1 MSTKLKLYLG
11 RKVIDCLHKYTK
23 FSLAELQPLIQI
35 GNADE
40 SKISM
45 SLPLNDLERQLGVT
59 NITEVL
65 KIQPDDIIK
74 NIYLVRDRANRRIS
88 FEIDKTIF
96 IKDVIENCAF
106 PELNFSPKNIVVD
119 FSSPNV
125 AKPFHLGH
133 LRSTIIGNFIS
144 NLNSFLRHKVVRLNY
159 VGNWGTQFGLIKVGI
174 EELKYTPEDIK
185 KDPLTLLYKSYV
197 HANKLAEKD
206 SSILN
211 RAKQEFLKLEIG
223 SVDDIKDWQTY
234 MDYSKKE
241 LINTYNRLGISFDD
255 YSYESDYSA
264 KNIGNVI
271 EMLRTKNIIQK
282 SNDGKEVA
290 TIHEKKVSVLKS
302 DGSTLY
308 LTRDIA
314 AAIDR
319 FKKYSFDKMYYVV
332 DNSQS
337 DHLYTLK
344 DILYKMDLPWAGRLV
359 HVKFGRI
366 RGMSTRKGTSIFLK
380 DILDECR
387 DIMIKRQVESPTTKV
402 PINDGEV
409 ADILG
414 VSCVI
419 INELKR
425 RRQKDYEFNW
435 DTVLQ
440 VQGDTGIRLQY
451 THCRLHSLEKNSGAT
466 PAKECNPEIFDD
478 PEALV
483 LLKVLAKFHDVLY
496 KANAQLEA
504 YILVNYLFHLCNYI
518 NKALHELQVKGMSPD
533 VASQRLLL
541 FNTAR
546 EVLKNGMEILGLQP
560 LQAM

>member
-40 SKISM
+40 SKVAM
-45 SLPLNDLERQLGVT
+45 SLPLNDLEKLLGVT

-74 NIYLVRDRANRRIS
+74 NIHLVRDRANRRIS
-88 FEIDKTIF
+88 FEIDKNIF
-96 IKDVIENCAF
+96 VKDVIENCAF
-106 PELNFSPKNIVVD
+106 PDLNFSPKNIVVD
-119 FSSPNV
+119 FSSPNI

-159 VGNWGTQFGLIKVGI
+159 VGNWGTQFGFIKVGL
-174 EELKYTPEDIK
+174 EELKYAPEDIE
-185 KDPLTLLYKSYV
+185 KDPLKLLYKSYV
-197 HANKLAEKD
+197 HANKLAETD
-206 SSILN
+206 TSILD
-211 RAKQEFLKLEIG
+211 RAKQEFLKLETG
-223 SVDDIKDWQTY
+223 SVDDIKDWKTF

-241 LINTYNRLGISFDD
+241 LINTYNRLGITFDD

-264 KNIGNVI
+264 KNIEDVI
-271 EMLRTKNIIQK
+271 KILREKNIIHK
-282 SNDGKEVA
+282 DNDGKEVA
-290 TIHEKKVSVLKS
+290 SINDKKVSVVKS

-319 FKKYSFDKMYYVV
+319 FK
-332 DNSQS
+332 NIA
-337 DHLYTLK
+337 L
-344 DILYKMDLPWAGRLV
+344 
-359 HVKFGRI
+359 
-366 RGMSTRKGTSIFLK
+366 
-380 DILDECR
+380 
-387 DIMIKRQVESPTTKV
+387 IKSTKV

-419 INELKR
+419 VNELKR

-451 THCRLHSLEKNSGAT
+451 THCRLHSLEKNSGTT
-466 PAKECNPEIFDD
+466 PAKECIPEIFDH
-478 PEALV
+478 PEALL

-496 KANAQLEA
+496 KANVQLEA
-504 YILVNYLFHLCNYI
+504 YILVNYLFHLW
-518 NKALHELQVKGMSPD
+518 QV
-533 VASQRLLL
+533 
-541 FNTAR
+541 
-546 EVLKNGMEILGLQP
+546 
-560 LQAM
+560 